1 MFRYRNRI
9 PRDLFPVLLVLWSVS
24 FVGATTSD
32 SLAQAAQEG
41 TSGAAQLSCSPDR
54 PLTQPG
60 TEVRVRAFAD
70 FPQETKLQYA
80 WTAAAG
86 KVRGSDSEAS
96 WSFKDVLPGRYKA
109 TVVVSSAR
117 RKVADCSVSVLV
129 VEGER
134 GAPTG
139 SRPEPKRETARG
151 FLLKGETEK
160 AGYGLYSYFLL
171 GSPPIDSSR
180 ARYLKAIQAYLHLVP
195 TVSDLEDYV
204 SADKLNITYL
214 PIKSPLPAN
223 PTAEWLLDN
232 YDFARAR
239 VLLDL
244 LPGAHNVGP
253 YFVSV
258 LKPLRGAGQ
267 LSGQYLFQ
275 NLSAVP
281 AESQDLISLWI
292 LEFMNLAAQERFWE
306 PKTAELLTLKL
317 RSTISVLAAGL
328 PEVKKQLAS
337 WVAWTG

>member
-1 MFRYRNRI
+1 MLGYRNRV
-9 PRDLFPVLLVLWSVS
+9 PGDLFPVLLALWSFS
-24 FVGATTSD
+24 FLAATTSD
-32 SLAQAAQEG
+32 SFAQAAQDG
-41 TSGAAQLSCSPDR
+41 TSGAAQVSCSPER

-60 TEVRVRAFAD
+60 TDVRVRAFAD
-70 FPQETKLQYA
+70 LPQEEKLQYA
-80 WTAAAG
+80 WTATAG

-109 TVVVSSAR
+109 TVVVSSGLK
-117 RKVADCSVSVLV
+117 KVADCSVSVLV

-134 GAPTG
+134 GAPPA
-139 SRPEPKRETARG
+139 PERETARG
-151 FLLKGETEK
+151 FLLKGEKEK

-180 ARYLKAIQAYLHLVP
+180 ARYLKAIQAYLHLIP

-214 PIKSPLPAN
+214 PVRSPLPPN
-223 PTAEWLLDN
+223 PTAEWLLEN

-244 LPGAHNVGP
+244 LPGAHNAGP

-258 LKPLRGAGQ
+258 LKPLTGARQ

-281 AESQDLISLWI
+281 AEPQDLISSWI

-306 PKTAELLTLKL
+306 PRTAEVLTLKL
-317 RSTISVLAAGL
+317 RSTISVLAIGL

-337 WVAWTG
+337 WVSWTG